1 MPSDRITIGRFSTLT
16 HLSQKALRLYDRK
29 GILVPDIRDRFTG
42 YRYYTVSQIESAL
55 RIRTLCTLGFGLAE
69 IGEILSAHASG
80 DQETLRRMIAKRMK
94 EAQTE
99 IARLEKVTSL
109 LIENRDFSELFA
121 MNVSEPKIKEIPAM
135 RVISG
140 RRTGT
145 YEEVCGE
152 VSVALMAVIFS
163 PENQKNGVAITGP
176 FLSLCYD
183 SEYRE
188 NDADIEMAIPI
199 QGPVAVSDP
208 RYMVRTLPAA
218 KVISVVYRGPYDH
231 DGFSVAFEKAFRY
244 AAERGLE
251 PTGPDRQVYLN
262 NPDETPAEELLTEVQ
277 IPVAG

>member
-188 NDADIEMAIPI
+188 TDADIEMAIPI

>member
-29 GILVPDIRDRFTG
+29 GILVRDIRDRFTG

-152 VSVALMAVIFS
+152 VSVALMAIIFS

>member
-29 GILVPDIRDRFTG
+29 GILVRDIRDRFTG

>member
-29 GILVPDIRDRFTG
+29 GILVRDIRDRFTG

-183 SEYRE
+183 S
-188 NDADIEMAIPI
+188 
-199 QGPVAVSDP
+199 
-208 RYMVRTLPAA
+208 
-218 KVISVVYRGPYDH
+218 
-231 DGFSVAFEKAFRY
+231 
-244 AAERGLE
+244 
-251 PTGPDRQVYLN
+251 
-262 NPDETPAEELLTEVQ
+262 
-277 IPVAG
+277 